1 MTQTIILA
9 VLALIIGILFGV
21 LVGKRKN
28 QQEAKELLVFKT
40 KMETIEQSQRETEA
54 KNQKQID
61 EIKSSANVQIENA
74 KKEAQRQLDVQKA
87 DYEKRLEE
95 AKDEKAKAL
104 AEKEQQMATQLAD
117 LDNRHKEAMQEQDKR
132 FAETLE
138 KVKEQMKVATD
149 TMLKERQKEFSESSS
164 SNLGQ
169 IVNPLKDSIKE
180 MKEEMAKSTKSQ
192 TEINTEMRT
201 NMEHIIR
208 QSQAAQQSAEE
219 LTRAFKHKSKVQ
231 GDWGEIVLSELLTS
245 QGLTEGVHYQVQT
258 ILRDEDGTTIKP
270 DEGSNLRPDVVL
282 HLDEKRDVIIDS
294 KVSLKDYI
302 DYVNADNEQE
312 RQTSLNNHI
321 ASLKKH
327 VDELSKK
334 DYSSFVSSSVEFV
347 IMFVPHTAALLAATN
362 QDHSLWRNAME
373 KKVFIA
379 DEQTLFAA
387 LKIIRLTWTQ
397 IEQEQSHQKLYELAS
412 TMLDRVGLFLQHY
425 EEIGK
430 ALAKASSSYEDGS
443 KQLSENGQS
452 ITVAAKNMLKL
463 GVKNKREKNKLP
475 KKYMNEEDPLLEIP
489 EESVE

>member
-9 VLALIIGILFGV
+9 VLALVIGILFGV

-28 QQEAKELLVFKT
+28 QQDAKELLMYKT

-61 EIKSSANVQIENA
+61 EIKSFANMQIENA
-74 KKEAQRQLDVQKA
+74 KQDAQRQLDAQKS
-87 DYEKRLEE
+87 DYEKRLNE
-95 AKDEKAKAL
+95 AKEEKANAL
-104 AEKEQQMATQLAD
+104 AEKEKQMTAQLSD
-117 LDNRHKEAMQEQDKR
+117 LDNRHKEAMSEQEKR
-132 FAETLE
+132 FNVTLE

-149 TMLKERQKEFSESSS
+149 TMLKERQKEFTESSS

-169 IVNPLKDSIKE
+169 IVNPLKDTIKE

-192 TEINTEMRT
+192 TEINSEMRT

-245 QGLTEGVHYQVQT
+245 QGLTEGVHYHVQA

-302 DYVNADNEQE
+302 DYVNSDNEQD
-312 RQTSLNNHI
+312 RQICLNNHI

-334 DYSSFVSSSVEFV
+334 DYPSFASSSVEFV

-397 IEQEQSHQKLYELAS
+397 IEQEQNHQKLYDLAS
-412 TMLDRVGLFLQHY
+412 IMLDRVGLFLQHY
-425 EEIGK
+425 DEIGK
-430 ALAKASSSYEDGS
+430 WLDKASSSYAEGS
-443 KQLSENGQS
+443 KQLADSGQS
-452 ITVAAKNMLKL
+452 ITVAANNMIKL
-463 GVKNKREKNKLP
+463 GVKNKKAKNKLP
-475 KKYMNEEDPLLEIP
+475 KKYMNDDSLLDTLEEN
-489 EESVE
+489 EE